1 MKTKRNI
8 LFRFVDKL
16 AWLALAAAGTALVL
30 MTAIVGAQV
39 FSRYVLNF
47 SLTFAEPMAI
57 QLMGW
62 FIFLGA
68 AVGVRENF
76 HLGLDLLR
84 YVAPPSV
91 NRILDTISLSL
102 IAVFGLF
109 ISWYG
114 FQLAARTW
122 DTLIPGL
129 GITGATDFLPL
140 IFSGLLFTLFAIER
154 IVNMHYGS
162 GAPGA
167 DVLEASLP
175 KDAS

>member
-1 MKTKRNI
+1 MKTRQTL
-8 LFRFVDKL
+8 LFRLIDRL
-16 AWLALAAAGTALVL
+16 AGVALAAAGTALVL
-30 MTAIVGAQV
+30 MTVVVGAQV

-84 YVAPPSV
+84 YLAPPSV
-91 NRILDTISLSL
+91 NRLLDTVSLTL

-140 IFSGLLFTLFAIER
+140 ICSGLLFTLFAVER
-154 IVNMHYGS
+154 IIRLHFGANGS
-162 GAPGA
+162 GVDISETAQPG
-167 DVLEASLP
+167 
-175 KDAS
+175 DAS

>member
-1 MKTKRNI
+1 MKTRQTL
-8 LFRFVDKL
+8 LFRLIDRL
-16 AWLALAAAGTALVL
+16 AGAALAAAGTALVL
-30 MTAIVGAQV
+30 MTVVVGAQV

-84 YVAPPSV
+84 YLAPPSV
-91 NRILDTISLSL
+91 NRLLDTVSLSL
-102 IAVFGLF
+102 IAIFGLF

-140 IFSGLLFTLFAIER
+140 TCSGLLFTLFAIER
-154 IVNMHYGS
+154 IIRMHF
-162 GAPGA
+162 GAEPPVA
-167 DVLEASLP
+167 DVSETALP
-175 KDAS
+175 KDAV

>member
-1 MKTKRNI
+1 MKTRQTL
-8 LFRFVDKL
+8 LFRLIDRL
-16 AWLALAAAGTALVL
+16 AGVAMAAAGTALVL
-30 MTAIVGAQV
+30 MTVVVGAQV

-84 YVAPPSV
+84 YLAPPSV
-91 NRILDTISLSL
+91 NRLLDTISLSL
-102 IAVFGLF
+102 IAIFGLF

-140 IFSGLLFTLFAIER
+140 TCSGLLFTLFAIER
-154 IVNMHYGS
+154 IIHMHF
-162 GAPGA
+162 GAEPPVA
-167 DVLEASLP
+167 DVSETALP
-175 KDAS
+175 KDAV

>member
-1 MKTKRNI
+1 MKAQRSI
-8 LFRFVDKL
+8 LFRLVDGL
-16 AWLALAAAGTALVL
+16 ARVALAASGTALVL
-30 MTAIVGAQV
+30 MTAVVGAQV

-84 YVAPPSV
+84 YMAPPSV
-91 NRILDTISLSL
+91 NRILDTISLTL
-102 IAVFGLF
+102 IAIFGLF

-114 FQLAARTW
+114 FELAARTW

-140 IFSGLLFTLFAIER
+140 TCSGLLFTLFAVER
-154 IVNMHYGS
+154 IIDMHGGDGS
-162 GAPGA
+162 PPA
-167 DVLEASLP
+167 DVSEAALP
-175 KDAS
+175 KDAV

>member
-1 MKTKRNI
+1 MKTRHNL
-8 LFRFVDKL
+8 LFHLIDRL
-16 AWLALAAAGTALVL
+16 AKATLAAAGIALVL
-30 MTAIVGAQV
+30 MTIVVGAQV

-84 YVAPPSV
+84 YLAPPSV
-91 NRILDTISLSL
+91 NRLLDTISLSL

-140 IFSGLLFTLFAIER
+140 ICSGLLFTLFAVER
-154 IVNMHYGS
+154 IIRLHV
-162 GAPGA
+162 GASSSAP
-167 DVLEASLP
+167 DVPETALP
-175 KDAS
+175 RDAS

>member
-1 MKTKRNI
+1 MKTQKNLLAR
-8 LFRFVDKL
+8 LVDRL
-16 AWLALAAAGTALVL
+16 SGLALAAAGTALVL

-84 YVAPPSV
+84 YIAPPSV
-91 NRILDTISLSL
+91 NRLLDTISLSL
-102 IAVFGLF
+102 IAIFGLF

-140 IFSGLLFTLFAIER
+140 TFSGLLFTLFAIER
-154 IVNMHYGS
+154 IINIHIGT

-167 DVLEASLP
+167 DVLDATLP
-175 KDAS
+175 KDAA